1 MARIALISG
10 GTRGIGAAISTA
22 MKAAGYSVAANFA
35 GNTEKAAEFHAATG
49 IPVFQWDVSDY
60 DACVKGI
67 AEVETQLGPIDV
79 LVNNAGIT
87 RDGMF
92 HKITPQQWK
101 EVIDTNLSGL
111 FNMTHPVWPGMR
123 ERGFGRIINI
133 SSINGQRGQ
142 MGQVN
147 YSAAKAGDLGFTKAL
162 AQEGAAKN
170 ITVNA
175 ICPGYIGTDMVRAI
189 PQKVMDEKII
199 PQIPVGRLGEPE
211 EIARCVLFLASEE
224 AGFITGST
232 LSANG
237 GQYFAG

>member
-35 GNTEKAAEFHAATG
+35 GNTDKAAEFHAATG

-162 AQEGAAKN
+162 AQEGASKN

-211 EIARCVLFLASEE
+211 EIARCVLFLIADE
-224 AGFITGST
+224 ADFITGST
-232 LSANG
+232 LSING
-237 GQYFAG
+237 GQYMA